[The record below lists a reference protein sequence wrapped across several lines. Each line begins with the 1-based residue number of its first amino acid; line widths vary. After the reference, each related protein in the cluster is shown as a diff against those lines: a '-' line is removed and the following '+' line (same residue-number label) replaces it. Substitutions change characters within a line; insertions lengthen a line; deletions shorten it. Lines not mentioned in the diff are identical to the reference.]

1 LSVTVTPNVNHV
13 TFGSF
18 AQQFL
23 SPRTGYR
30 GYTDLVPGATSQ
42 SASAHECRQCC
53 AFCDRLVHPSGCI
66 ESRCPYLYLFD
77 DERTG
82 RRFMGC
88 MNKVFRGEIDVA
100 VFEEAQRTRHGFG
113 GVKMTG
119 TPISRCKFSV
129 EKAYDGHGDAFDCV
143 NPQFFAEPD
152 ADAFA
157 FDLRDRL

>member
-1 LSVTVTPNVNHV
+1 
-13 TFGSF
+13 
-18 AQQFL
+18 
-23 SPRTGYR
+23 
-30 GYTDLVPGATSQ
+30 LVPGATSQ

-100 VFEEAQRTRHGFG
+100 VFEEAERTRHGFG

-119 TPISRCKFSV
+119 SPISRCKYSV

-152 ADAFA
+152 EDAFDSA
-157 FDLRDRL
+157 FDLRDHL